1 MINYT
6 VDVSFCAYPR
16 AEDIEVRMIPP
27 ALFSFR
33 SAKQALRKSISIAA
47 RAVSIAGFVLFT
59 GLVAYNYVSSQI
71 STRAAQ
77 KFAADID
84 MSIEVEKAG
93 IEQAH
98 ALRSARY
105 ESYVRQHI
113 DPAFDLA
120 KWQGALKQPKPDRIA
135 VTFEPVAVTAAVGDE
150 GANGGVVSV
159 RVELPSQ
166 ALVQAPLINASYV
179 AHTLG
184 TKHPLVA
191 QFKEAERTCPAVSSA
206 VQLDDRCSKRMAPL
220 YQKFGDAVVA
230 QTRVVAT
237 QLASATA
244 RRHSIAPATK
254 LLKIQQPRQ
263 DVKVNRPVKVADAKP
278 HKKKAVRPVV
288 ERFDAATFFSQMNH
302 S

>member
-1 MINYT
+1 MINYAAGA
-6 VDVSFCAYPR
+6 SFCAYPR

-33 SAKQALRKSISIAA
+33 GAKQALRRSINIAA
-47 RAVSIAGFVLFT
+47 RATSIAGFVLFA
-59 GLVAYNYVSSQI
+59 GLIAYNYASSHL
-71 STRAAQ
+71 STRTAQ

-120 KWQGALKQPKPDRIA
+120 KWQATLKQPKPDHIA
-135 VTFEPVAVTAAVGDE
+135 VTFEPFEATAAVSAAAFDG
-150 GANGGVVSV
+150 SV
-159 RVELPSQ
+159 MSVHYAVPSRM
-166 ALVQAPLINASYV
+166 LVQAPLINASYV

-184 TKHPLVA
+184 AKHPLVA
-191 QFKEAERTCPAVSSA
+191 RFKDAERICPPVPST
-206 VQLDDRCSKRMAPL
+206 VQLDERCGKRMAPL
-220 YQKFGDAVVA
+220 YQQFGDAVVA
-230 QTRVVAT
+230 QTRVEAL
-237 QLASATA
+237 QLASVAA
-244 RRHSIAPATK
+244 RKHVSAPATK

-263 DVKVNRPVKVADAKP
+263 DAKVNRPVKVADAKP